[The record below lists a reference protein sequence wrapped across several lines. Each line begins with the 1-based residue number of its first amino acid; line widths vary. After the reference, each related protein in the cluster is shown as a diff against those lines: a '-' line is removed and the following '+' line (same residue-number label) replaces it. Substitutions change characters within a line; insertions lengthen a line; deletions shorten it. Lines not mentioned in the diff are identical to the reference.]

1 MRSHDPCYRSPIRH
15 PFIFP
20 RPNHPWGTPPERQD
34 DEATGLVLLRIGK
47 NRNILTI
54 YVRIFVVRY
63 IK

>member
-20 RPNHPWGTPPERQD
+20 WPNHSWGPPP
-34 DEATGLVLLRIGK
+34 EATGLVLLRIGK

-54 YVRIFVVRY
+54 YVRIIINRTKQVYFV
-63 IK
+63 